1 MFPIAEPNRL
11 TFSVNTHG
19 QLFKGSFGG
28 GVLTPPLDFYKVI
41 SHLNYNFYLYMYNI
55 HCIKMIKFTWKWQH
69 CKNKHMYILL
79 HKICPLVKTLWY
91 KHCSMHWLNRSSYY
105 HRQVGQPG
113 KNGDVPKEACFNFG
127 HQYSNAFIS
136 SSIRN
141 LNYNRLEYR
150 RIFWNLFYL
159 NKNSF
164 IYFFLLFLTL
174 KIDLEMTCSLLQE
187 KLAWF
192 KNNSRK

>member
-1 MFPIAEPNRL
+1 
-11 TFSVNTHG
+11 
-19 QLFKGSFGG
+19 
-28 GVLTPPLDFYKVI
+28 
-41 SHLNYNFYLYMYNI
+41 
-55 HCIKMIKFTWKWQH
+55 MIKFTRKWQH
-69 CKNKHMYILL
+69 CKNKHNMYILL
-79 HKICPLVKTLWY
+79 HKICPSVKTLWCKY
-91 KHCSMHWLNRSSYY
+91 CSMLWLNGSSYF
-105 HRQVGQPG
+105 HWQVGQPG
-113 KNGDVPKEACFNFG
+113 KNDDAPKEACFNFG

-174 KIDLEMTCSLLQE
+174 KINLELTCSLLQE
-187 KLAWF
+187 KLSWF